1 VSRIRF
7 RPCVRLPVRALGG
20 DESLLPH
27 FTRPNWE
34 DAVEG
39 PSRSRTALHVS
50 LTRVNTGDQPIENAT
65 IVGEEMLRW
74 FRETEGFQ
82 GLIILSHEGE
92 SIGFTFWESREVAE
106 RHLVSRLQF
115 RDRMMAAAGVEV
127 QETVDYELTF
137 ADLGALQT
145 NSED

>member
-1 VSRIRF
+1 V
-7 RPCVRLPVRALGG
+7 
-20 DESLLPH
+20 
-27 FTRPNWE
+27 
-34 DAVEG
+34 
-39 PSRSRTALHVS
+39 HVS

-74 FRETEGFQ
+74 FQETEGFR

-92 SIGFTFWESREVAE
+92 SVGLTFWESHEVAE

-127 QETVDYELTF
+127 LETVDYELTF
-137 ADLGALQT
+137 ADVGPLRT
-145 NSED
+145 ESET